1 MAQIKGFFTGTVW
14 NLLLLLFAFVGDLG
28 SFSTVVYAQT
38 PDSVKN
44 STHGFVIWRDLECT
58 YCDGK
63 QLISGI
69 SGISATQGYVT
80 AGVVVGITALVATD
94 NFSEIDQYF
103 RDVALRS
110 QSATNHDVFSIANEY
125 GNTATGVIIG
135 GGIYTGGLVFGDE
148 SVRTTGRLVFES
160 LIVAGISTTVLKGVI
175 GRARPYTNTT
185 DHTYKPFAFNND
197 YYSLPSGHA
206 TVAFAVSTVLSE
218 RIGNVY
224 ASIGLYAL
232 AGSAAMGRMY
242 FDKHWLTDVLLGGF
256 IGTVSGI
263 AVVRANER
271 CTQSKSKTSSQ
282 LFLYPTT
289 YGVGLT
295 YSW

>member
-1 MAQIKGFFTGTVW
+1 MAQIKGFFTGTAW
-14 NLLLLLFAFVGDLG
+14 NILLFLFALIGNFGG
-28 SFSTVVYAQT
+28 YSTDIYAQS

-44 STHGFVIWRDLECT
+44 ARQRFVVWHDLECT

-69 SGISATQGYVT
+69 SEITPTQWYVS
-80 AGVVVGITALVATD
+80 AGVVGGITALVVTD
-94 NFSEIDQYF
+94 NLTGLDQHF
-103 RDVALRS
+103 RDIALRS
-110 QSATNHDVFSIANEY
+110 QGASNHDIFSIANEY
-125 GNTATGVIIG
+125 GNTATGVVIG
-135 GGIYTGGLVFGDE
+135 GGIYTSGLVFGDE

-185 DHTYKPFAFNND
+185 DHAYKPFAFNND

-289 YGVGLT
+289 HGIGLT

>member
-1 MAQIKGFFTGTVW
+1 MLF
-14 NLLLLLFAFVGDLG
+14 LFALIGNFGG
-28 SFSTVVYAQT
+28 YSTDIYAQS

-44 STHGFVIWRDLECT
+44 ARQRFVVWHDLECT

-69 SGISATQGYVT
+69 SGITPTQWYVS
-80 AGVVVGITALVATD
+80 AGVVGGITALVVTD
-94 NFSEIDQYF
+94 NLTGLDQHF
-103 RDVALRS
+103 RDIALRS
-110 QSATNHDVFSIANEY
+110 QGASNHDIFSIANEY
-125 GNTATGVIIG
+125 GNTATGVVIG
-135 GGIYTGGLVFGDE
+135 GGIYTSGLVFGDE

-160 LIVAGISTTVLKGVI
+160 LIIAGISTTVLKGVI

-185 DHTYKPFAFNND
+185 DRTYKPLSFSND
-197 YYSLPSGHA
+197 YYSLPSGHS

-282 LFLYPTT
+282 LFLYPTAH
-289 YGVGLT
+289 GVGLT